1 MLSPL
6 TISTKFCR
14 IQNLHIS
21 QTVVV
26 VDLKS
31 IAFCRIQNLHIS
43 QTSSGCY
50 CRNKRFCRIQN
61 LHISQTF
68 NMNTGGIYLFCRIQ
82 NLHISQTAVL
92 VSPFYRS
99 FVEFEIYISLKP
111 YVNRLSLV
119 AVL

>member
-31 IAFCRIQNLHIS
+31 IA
-43 QTSSGCY
+43 
-50 CRNKRFCRIQN
+50 FCRIQN

-99 FVEFEIYISLKP
+99 FVEFKIYISLKP
-111 YVNRLSLV
+111 YVNPLSLV